1 LTESVAFLSA
11 VWQVLIVSV
20 FPLKY
25 TVLVKDNQ
33 HLYAYLREE
42 AFYMYDKYLVTGAT
56 GFLGRAVAE
65 ELVRRK
71 AQVHALVL
79 HDDPYINLLPKE
91 VHTVIGDVCAENS
104 LTDFF
109 ADADS
114 RTCVIHCAGI
124 VSVASRPGSKLYQV
138 NVGGT
143 WSVLRQCMER
153 NVGKMVYVSSVH
165 AIPEK
170 PKGCTITEDC
180 EFSPGLVDGDYAKSK
195 ATATELVFNAAERGL
210 NASIVFPSGIIG
222 PGDIQG
228 GSFTSMAKSFLAGKL
243 PFAVCG
249 GYDFVDVRDVAKGIL
264 ACSENGEPGKGYIL
278 SGHYVTIRKMLQ
290 HVGKTA
296 KLKYR
301 PICLP
306 LGLAKLAAPYYERR
320 STKERKP
327 LFFTPYSVA
336 VLASN
341 GQFSHTAASERFAY
355 QPRPLED
362 TLQDMTAWLLGQ
374 RRTDEV

>member
-1 LTESVAFLSA
+1 MFD
-11 VWQVLIVSV
+11 QYLI
-20 FPLKY
+20 
-25 TVLVKDNQ
+25 
-33 HLYAYLREE
+33 
-42 AFYMYDKYLVTGAT
+42 TGAT

-65 ELVRRK
+65 ELVRRR

-79 HDDPYINLLPKE
+79 HNDPYIHLLPKE
-91 VHTVIGDVCAENS
+91 VHTVIGDVCEESS

-114 RTCVIHCAGI
+114 RTCVIHCAGVI
-124 VSVASRPGSKLYQV
+124 SVASRPGSKLYQV

-143 WSVLRQCMER
+143 WRVLRQCMEHD
-153 NVGKMVYVSSVH
+153 VGKMVYVSSVH

-170 PKGCTITEDC
+170 AKDCIITEDC

-195 ATATELVFNAAERGL
+195 ATATELVFDAAKRGL

-228 GSFTSMAKSFLAGKL
+228 GSFTSMAKSFLRGKL
-243 PFAVCG
+243 PFAVRG

-264 ACSENGEPGKGYIL
+264 DCSENGEPGKGYIL
-278 SGHYVTIRKMLQ
+278 SGHYVTVRKMLQ
-290 HVGKTA
+290 LVGKTA
-296 KLKYR
+296 KRKYR

-320 STKERKP
+320 SLKERKP

-341 GQFSHTAASERFAY
+341 GQFSHAAASECFAY
-355 QPRPLED
+355 HPRPVKD
-362 TLQDMTAWLLGQ
+362 TLRDMTAWLLEQG
-374 RRTDEV
+374 RKDEV

>member
-1 LTESVAFLSA
+1 MF
-11 VWQVLIVSV
+11 
-20 FPLKY
+20 
-25 TVLVKDNQ
+25 
-33 HLYAYLREE
+33 
-42 AFYMYDKYLVTGAT
+42 DKYLVTGAT

-79 HDDPYINLLPKE
+79 HNDPYIGLLPKE
-91 VHTVIGDVCAENS
+91 VHTVIGDVCVKNS

-124 VSVASRPGSKLYQV
+124 VSVASRPGPKLYQV

-143 WSVLRQCMER
+143 WRILRQCMEHD
-153 NVGKMVYVSSVH
+153 VGKLVYVSSVH

-170 PKGCTITEDC
+170 PKGCIITEYC

-195 ATATELVFNAAERGL
+195 ATATELVFDAAERGL

-228 GSFTSMAKSFLAGKL
+228 GSFTSMAKSFLAGRL

-249 GYDFVDVRDVAKGIL
+249 GYDFVDVRDVARGIL
-264 ACSENGEPGKGYIL
+264 ACSESGEPGKGYIL
-278 SGHYVTIRKMLQ
+278 SGHYVTIRRMLQ
-290 HVGKTA
+290 VIRTA
-296 KLKYR
+296 AKRRYR

-306 LGLAKLAAPYYERR
+306 LGLAKLAALYYERR
-320 STKERKP
+320 SLKDRKP
-327 LFFTPYSVA
+327 LFFTPYSVS

-341 GQFSHTAASERFAY
+341 GCFSHAAASECFAY
-355 QPRPLED
+355 QPRPVEE
-362 TLQDMTAWLLGQ
+362 TLGDMTAWLLNQ
-374 RRTDEV
+374 K

>member
-1 LTESVAFLSA
+1 
-11 VWQVLIVSV
+11 
-20 FPLKY
+20 
-25 TVLVKDNQ
+25 
-33 HLYAYLREE
+33 
-42 AFYMYDKYLVTGAT
+42 MYDKYLVTGAT

-104 LTDFF
+104 LTDCF
-109 ADADS
+109 ADADG

-124 VSVASRPGSKLYQV
+124 VSVASRPGPKLYQV

-143 WSVLRQCMER
+143 WRVLRQCMER

-170 PKGCTITEDC
+170 PKGCIIKEDC

-195 ATATELVFNAAERGL
+195 AVATELVLNAAERGL
-210 NASIVFPSGIIG
+210 NASIVLPSGIIG

-228 GSFTSMAKSFLAGKL
+228 GSFTSMAKSFLSGRL
-243 PFAVCG
+243 PFAVRG
-249 GYDFVDVRDVAKGIL
+249 GYDFVDVRDVANGIL
-264 ACSENGEPGKGYIL
+264 DCSESGEPGKGYIL
-278 SGHYVTIRKMLQ
+278 SGHYVTIRRMLQ
-290 HVGKTA
+290 LVGKTA

-320 STKERKP
+320 SLKDRKP
-327 LFFTPYSVA
+327 LFYTPYSVS

-341 GQFSHTAASERFAY
+341 GRFSHAAASERFAY
-355 QPRPLED
+355 QPRPVEE
-362 TLQDMTAWLLGQ
+362 TLRDMTAWLLEQ
-374 RRTDEV
+374 RRKDEV

>member
-1 LTESVAFLSA
+1 MF
-11 VWQVLIVSV
+11 
-20 FPLKY
+20 
-25 TVLVKDNQ
+25 
-33 HLYAYLREE
+33 
-42 AFYMYDKYLVTGAT
+42 DKYLVTGAT

-79 HDDPYINLLPKE
+79 HDDPYTDLLPKE
-91 VHTVIGDVCAENS
+91 VRTVIGDVCDKSS
-104 LTDFF
+104 LSDFF

-124 VSVASRPGSKLYQV
+124 VSVASRPGPRLYQV

-143 WSVLRQCMER
+143 WKVLRQCMEHD
-153 NVGKMVYVSSVH
+153 VGKMVYVSSVH

-170 PKGCTITEDC
+170 PKGCIISEDC

-195 ATATELVFNAAERGL
+195 ATATELVFDAAERGL

-222 PGDIQG
+222 PGDLQG
-228 GSFTSMAKSFLAGKL
+228 GSFTSMAKSFLSGKL
-243 PFAVCG
+243 PFAVRG
-249 GYDFVDVRDVAKGIL
+249 GYDFVDVRDVARGIL
-264 ACSENGEPGKGYIL
+264 ACSESGEPGKGYIL
-278 SGHYVTIRKMLQ
+278 SGCYVTIRRMLQ
-290 HVGKTA
+290 LVGKAA

-301 PICLP
+301 SICLP
-306 LGLAKLAAPYYERR
+306 LGLARLAAPYYERR

-341 GQFSHTAASERFAY
+341 GQFSHAAASECFAY
-355 QPRPLED
+355 HPRPLEE
-362 TLQDMTAWLLGQ
+362 TLRDMTAWLLGQ

>member
-1 LTESVAFLSA
+1 
-11 VWQVLIVSV
+11 
-20 FPLKY
+20 
-25 TVLVKDNQ
+25 
-33 HLYAYLREE
+33 
-42 AFYMYDKYLVTGAT
+42 MYDKYLVTGAT
-56 GFLGRAVAE
+56 GFLGRTVVE
-65 ELVRRK
+65 ELVHYD
-71 AQVHALVL
+71 AQVRALVL
-79 HDDPYINLLPKE
+79 HNDPYINLLPKE
-91 VHTVIGDVCAENS
+91 VHTIVGDVCDKNA
-104 LTDFF
+104 LADFF

-124 VSVASRPGSKLYQV
+124 VSVASRPGPKLYQV

-143 WSVLRQCMER
+143 WRILRQCLEHD
-153 NVGKMVYVSSVH
+153 VGKLIHVSSVH

-170 PKGCTITEDC
+170 PEGCVITESCD
-180 EFSPGLVDGDYAKSK
+180 FSPGLVDGDYAKSK
-195 ATATELVFNAAERGL
+195 AAATELVFDAAERGL

-243 PFAVCG
+243 PFAVRG

-264 ACSENGEPGKGYIL
+264 ACSESGEPGKGYIL
-278 SGHYVTIRKMLQ
+278 SGHYITIRKMLQ
-290 HVGKTA
+290 LVGKAA
-296 KLKYR
+296 KLKYH

-320 STKERKP
+320 SLKDRKP

-341 GQFSHTAASERFAY
+341 GQFSHAAASKCFAY
-355 QPRPLED
+355 QPRPMEE
-362 TLQDMTAWLLGQ
+362 TLWDMAVWLMARKEKGEL
-374 RRTDEV
+374 

>member
-1 LTESVAFLSA
+1 MFD
-11 VWQVLIVSV
+11 Q
-20 FPLKY
+20 
-25 TVLVKDNQ
+25 
-33 HLYAYLREE
+33 
-42 AFYMYDKYLVTGAT
+42 YLVTGAT

-65 ELVRRK
+65 ELVRRR

-79 HDDPYINLLPKE
+79 RDDPYIHLLPKE
-91 VHTVIGDVCAENS
+91 VHTVIGDVCVESS

-143 WSVLRQCMER
+143 WRVLRQCMEH

-165 AIPEK
+165 AIPENSK
-170 PKGCTITEDC
+170 DCIITEDC

-195 ATATELVFNAAERGL
+195 ATATELAFDAAERGL

-222 PGDIQG
+222 PGDMQG
-228 GSFTSMAKSFLAGKL
+228 GSFTSMAKSFLRGKL
-243 PFAVCG
+243 PFAVRG

-264 ACSENGEPGKGYIL
+264 DCSENGEPGKGYIL

-290 HVGKTA
+290 LVGKTA
-296 KLKYR
+296 KQKYR

-306 LGLAKLAAPYYERR
+306 LGLAKLAAPYYEHR
-320 STKERKP
+320 SLKKRKP

-341 GQFSHTAASERFAY
+341 GQFSHAAASECFAY
-355 QPRPLED
+355 HPRPVKD
-362 TLQDMTAWLLGQ
+362 TLRDMTAWLLEQ
-374 RRTDEV
+374 RRKDEV